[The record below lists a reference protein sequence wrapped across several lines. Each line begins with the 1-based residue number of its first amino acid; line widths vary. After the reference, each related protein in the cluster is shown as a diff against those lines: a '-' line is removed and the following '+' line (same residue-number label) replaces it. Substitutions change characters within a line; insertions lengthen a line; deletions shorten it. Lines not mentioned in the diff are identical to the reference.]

1 MAVSPNPIDIHVGK
15 RLRLRRTLLGMSQER
30 LGELLGLTF
39 QQVQKYE
46 RGANRIGSSRLFEL
60 GQILDVPVSFFF
72 DDMPRT
78 EAAAG
83 HAAVGFGP
91 GGAAGLGLA
100 EEGAT
105 FEHDLDDGLSLD
117 KRETLELIRA
127 YYRITD
133 PAVRKRLF
141 ELTKALGNLSGGAIV
156 PER

>member
-1 MAVSPNPIDIHVGK
+1 
-15 RLRLRRTLLGMSQER
+15 
-30 LGELLGLTF
+30 
-39 QQVQKYE
+39 
-46 RGANRIGSSRLFEL
+46 
-60 GQILDVPVSFFF
+60 VPVSFFF

-127 YYRITD
+127 YYRIAD

-141 ELTKALGNLSGGAIV
+141 ELTKALGNLREGAIA